1 VIPEHSG
8 VYERLPGYPLAGI
21 PEIRRRLLAEG
32 VDLIDLGAGDADLDP
47 PQVAV
52 EALRAAAGVRRMSRY
67 AFQLGLPDFREAV
80 AAWMEH
86 RFGVSV
92 DPFEELVPLIGSKE
106 GLAHLPFAYMDH
118 ADVAVMPDPGYAV
131 YQGGVILAG
140 GEPHLVPLRPEND
153 FLVPLEELPTYV
165 VERTRIIYLNY
176 PNNPTAAW
184 ASRDYLQGAV
194 DFCRGIGAILLHD
207 NAYSEIAFDGY
218 RPPSILEMDGA
229 MDVAVEFHSFSKTY
243 NMTGWRLAWAAG
255 NRRVIAALSR
265 VKSFTDTGAF
275 LAVQAAGA
283 AALGSYEEWV
293 PQNVA
298 RFQSRRD
305 AAVEALT
312 AAGFT
317 LSAPRATPYLWLPVP
332 GAEPAAAFTK
342 RALEQEGVIVLPG
355 SALGAG
361 GEGFFRIAL
370 TAREERLAEAAAR
383 LGRVRR
389 GVVG

>member
-1 VIPEHSG
+1 MIPEHSK
-8 VYERLPGYPLAGI
+8 VYGRLPGYPLAGI
-21 PEIRRRLLAEG
+21 PEIRRRLQAEG

-47 PQVAV
+47 PPAAV
-52 EALRAAAGVRRMSRY
+52 DALRAAAGVRRMSRY

-80 AAWMEH
+80 AAWMQH
-86 RFGVSV
+86 RFGVTL
-92 DPFEELVPLIGSKE
+92 DPFAELVPLIGSKE

-140 GEPHLVPLRPEND
+140 GEPWLVPLRPENE
-153 FLVPLEELPTYV
+153 FLIPLDELPTHV

-176 PNNPTAAW
+176 PNNPTAAS
-184 ASRDYLQGAV
+184 ASREYLQAAV
-194 DFCRGIGAILLHD
+194 DFCRGIGAVLVHD
-207 NAYSEIAFDGY
+207 NAYSEVAYDGY
-218 RPPSILEMDGA
+218 KPPSILEMDGA
-229 MDVAVEFHSFSKTY
+229 LDVAVEFHSFSKTY

-275 LAVQAAGA
+275 LAIQAAGA
-283 AALGSYEEWV
+283 AALGSYDDWV
-293 PQNVA
+293 PGNVA

-312 AAGFT
+312 QAGFT
-317 LSAPRATPYLWLPVP
+317 LSVPKATPYLWVPVP
-332 GAEPAAAFTK
+332 GVQPAEVFTR
-342 RALEQEGVIVLPG
+342 RALEDEGVIVMPG

-370 TAREERLAEAAAR
+370 TDSEERLGEAAER
-383 LGRVRR
+383 LGRVRAWAL
-389 GVVG
+389 G